1 VRNEYEDQMG
11 IATSPNVLLYKT
23 ALNPMQGK
31 AGTLLLE
38 DCTLQKG
45 MGCKTPPCINC
56 MLLKAEPPGKNGGGI
71 LHISE
76 QLLIS
81 LKTLF
86 RCRCKSA

>member
-1 VRNEYEDQMG
+1 
-11 IATSPNVLLYKT
+11 
-23 ALNPMQGK
+23 
-31 AGTLLLE
+31 LLLE
-38 DCTLQKG
+38 DCDLQKG

-86 RCRCKSA
+86 QYRCKSA